1 MCREA
6 QYGVHELESLWQC
19 LTENSS
25 REVSWHVWHV
35 WHVRAPPSDP
45 QCLARRC
52 GGFRLFQ
59 QASNLS
65 GLSSQTDE
73 KSGAMFLRLFHLFCG
88 YMLHVYA
95 CHCMSQAHSIWP
107 IVYLLLLIHTTPRH
121 GSKSLKVCI
130 AALPHCSQFGHW
142 IFWPCRDIETTRFW
156 IWMFFPAIFVAVDR
170 TSSFRET
177 WEVEKLSCKF
187 AARYL
192 TQQYTICGIP

>member
-130 AALPHCSQFGHW
+130 AALQSIWSLDFLTLSRHW
-142 IFWPCRDIETTRFW
+142 DHKVLDLDV
-156 IWMFFPAIFVAVDR
+156 FPR
-170 TSSFRET
+170 NLR
-177 WEVEKLSCKF
+177 
-187 AARYL
+187 
-192 TQQYTICGIP
+192 CGW